1 MSLNVCVIVDDL
13 YMYAVTAAAV
23 EIIGKENPTTK
34 ELETMQIKEKK
45 KIKNIIF
52 YISNQFCNIFVLIKL
67 FLMLVFISKDN
78 PLIDSGCSMET
89 K

>member
-45 KIKNIIF
+45 SKI
-52 YISNQFCNIFVLIKL
+52 IKHTTTHHD
-67 FLMLVFISKDN
+67 I
-78 PLIDSGCSMET
+78 
-89 K
+89 